1 MNEGQEKT
9 LKVAL
14 WLAYDASNPMGLGFL
29 VASVAP
35 KFNINSLWDKYKDS
49 VTEFKDGN
57 IELYTDYVEG
67 RMMKIIF
74 SVNKDGLLTI
84 NDNREPC
91 SDYQSWCRLYP
102 TNRELVNAVKLYIH
116 FNH

>member
-1 MNEGQEKT
+1 MRIYLPRKNKHENKNFKKNSASIPHPNKFGRPLD
-9 LKVAL
+9 LK
-14 WLAYDASNPMGLGFL
+14 
-29 VASVAP
+29 
-35 KFNINSLWDKYKDS
+35 ILWDKYKDS

-67 RMMKIIF
+67 RMMKTIF
-74 SVNKDGLLTI
+74 SVDNSGLLTI
-84 NDNREPC
+84 NDNREPR
-91 SDYQSWCRLYP
+91 SDYQSWCKLYP

>member
-1 MNEGQEKT
+1 MNEEQEKT

-29 VASVAP
+29 AASMAP
-35 KFNINSLWDKYKDS
+35 KFTVNSLWDKYKDS

-67 RMMKIIF
+67 RMMKTIF
-74 SVNKDGLLTI
+74 SVDKSGLLTI
-84 NDNREPC
+84 NDNREPH
-91 SDYQSWCRLYP
+91 SDYQSWCKLYT
-102 TNRELVNAVKLYIH
+102 TNGELINAVKLYIH
-116 FNH
+116 LNH